1 MMESAIITWLAF
13 IVTWVFACYYYVAT
27 TWLNVLLQL
36 DAVEVV
42 NYAKPCK
49 LTLGW
54 LKINMSK
61 QCCISFPAPRRRSKR
76 HARRAIQR
84 PNTDAYADASARYAM
99 QLWERDAAVR
109 TRRSCGYATRCAYT
123 RANSIATNRVL
134 NARIYKKQPCIRGNH
149 LFNSESFSGNTLTST
164 TYQATPI
171 QNGISETYAERTW
184 QRSRPDIPAIR
195 ESPKA
200 SEDRGNHFQVGGQ
213 YLYSLPFPNSWPVQ
227 LCICR
232 QSCYWRLAVG
242 RSDVLYTTDLVSHS
256 WSQPKLS
263 RVD

>member
-1 MMESAIITWLAF
+1 MLYFVSSESSPAGASGTPDAQYKGQTL
-13 IVTWVFACYYYVAT
+13 TRT
-27 TWLNVLLQL
+27 RTRQL
-36 DAVEVV
+36 GTR
-42 NYAKPCK
+42 C
-49 LTLGW
+49 
-54 LKINMSK
+54 
-61 QCCISFPAPRRRSKR
+61 
-76 HARRAIQR
+76 
-84 PNTDAYADASARYAM
+84 M
-99 QLWERDAAVR
+99 QLWERDAAVG
-109 TRRSCGYATRCAYT
+109 TRRGCAYT

-134 NARIYKKQPCIRGNH
+134 NARIYKKQPYIRGNH
-149 LFNSESFSGNTLTST
+149 LFNSESFSENTLTST

-184 QRSRPDIPAIR
+184 QRSRPDMPAIR

-200 SEDRGNHFQVGGQ
+200 SEDRGDHFQVGGQ

-242 RSDVLYTTDLVSHS
+242 RSDVLYTADLVSHS
-256 WSQPKLS
+256 LSQPKLS